1 MTRMGSYQAVLAA
14 CVIASLIGLAR
25 AAPGPVQSEALAG
38 FDNRT
43 NGLVAKSE
51 FDKARNAFA
60 ESETVEEGLGPV
72 YNAQSCGACHLNPVM
87 GGISQITE
95 VRAGHLD
102 GAGVFVPAPGGSLIN
117 DLAIDPTAQE
127 SVPDTEDVRTLR
139 ATLNTLGDGYVEAI
153 DDDTLRKLAAEQASL
168 TGGLIAGRVVEVSL
182 LEAPGLMRVGR
193 FGWKNQHASL
203 LSFSADA
210 YLNEMGITSRLAPTE
225 NTSLG
230 ASVRQYDLVPDPE
243 DNPNKPE
250 GKQDIDLFA
259 EFMRATK
266 APPRD
271 PARSAS
277 ADALAGSA
285 LFDTI
290 GCNVCHVRTLT
301 TAPAGTLINGGTFAV
316 PPALGDKIIHPLGD
330 FLLHDIG
337 TGDGIVQGPAAAH
350 LLRTAPLWGVR
361 TRSRLMHDGQSL
373 TFGDAIQR
381 HAGEAAVARQG
392 YRALSA
398 ADKRRLFQFLG
409 SL

>member
-1 MTRMGSYQAVLAA
+1 MTPMGSYRAVLAA

-168 TGGLIAGRVVEVSL
+168 TGGLIAGRVVEVS
-182 LEAPGLMRVGR
+182 
-193 FGWKNQHASL
+193 
-203 LSFSADA
+203 
-210 YLNEMGITSRLAPTE
+210 
-225 NTSLG
+225 G
-230 ASVRQYDLVPDPE
+230 ASAGRTST
-243 DNPNKPE
+243 
-250 GKQDIDLFA
+250 
-259 EFMRATK
+259 RA
-266 APPRD
+266 
-271 PARSAS
+271 
-277 ADALAGSA
+277 
-285 LFDTI
+285 
-290 GCNVCHVRTLT
+290 CCH
-301 TAPAGTLINGGTFAV
+301 
-316 PPALGDKIIHPLGD
+316 
-330 FLLHDIG
+330 
-337 TGDGIVQGPAAAH
+337 
-350 LLRTAPLWGVR
+350 
-361 TRSRLMHDGQSL
+361 
-373 TFGDAIQR
+373 
-381 HAGEAAVARQG
+381 
-392 YRALSA
+392 
-398 ADKRRLFQFLG
+398 FQPTPT
-409 SL
+409 

>member
-1 MTRMGSYQAVLAA
+1 
-14 CVIASLIGLAR
+14 
-25 AAPGPVQSEALAG
+25 
-38 FDNRT
+38 
-43 NGLVAKSE
+43 
-51 FDKARNAFA
+51 
-60 ESETVEEGLGPV
+60 
-72 YNAQSCGACHLNPVM
+72 
-87 GGISQITE
+87 
-95 VRAGHLD
+95 
-102 GAGVFVPAPGGSLIN
+102 
-117 DLAIDPTAQE
+117 
-127 SVPDTEDVRTLR
+127 
-139 ATLNTLGDGYVEAI
+139 
-153 DDDTLRKLAAEQASL
+153 
-168 TGGLIAGRVVEVSL
+168 VSL
-182 LEAPGLMRVGR
+182 LEAPGLTRVGR

-277 ADALAGSA
+277 ADAVAGSA
-285 LFDTI
+285 LFDRI

-337 TGDGIVQGPAAAH
+337 TGDGIVQGPAPAN

-373 TFGDAIQR
+373 TFGGAIQR
-381 HAGEAAVARQG
+381 HAGEAAAARQR
-392 YRALSA
+392 YEALSA